1 MSRVTMQI
9 HIALFILITLV
20 KIDENF
26 FDDKVIETKI

>member
-9 HIALFILITLV
+9 HIALFTLITLV
-20 KIDENF
+20 KMDENF

>member
-9 HIALFILITLV
+9 HIVLFTLITLV

-26 FDDKVIETKI
+26 LMIK